1 MNFGRRPG
9 FMEEGRDIRGI
20 IQGNDNGFHVGALIG
35 QVPWVNRF
43 LLENKLLMKILAFTA
58 GVVDPTADFVEQ
70 LMKETIADAEA
81 KADKPPEPSGSV
93 TTATSIGAVFYHI
106 IKNPQVYK
114 TLVAELREKETVSGV
129 QNATSYKDSEHLPYL

>member
-1 MNFGRRPG
+1 MRERAGQKIDFGIWAKYWAFDTNAHMNFGRRPG

-58 GVVDPTADFVEQ
+58 GVVDPTADFVEVWRSD
-70 LMKETIADAEA
+70 L
-81 KADKPPEPSGSV
+81 SW
-93 TTATSIGAVFYHI
+93 F
-106 IKNPQVYK
+106 
-114 TLVAELREKETVSGV
+114 LVADCS
-129 QNATSYKDSEHLPYL
+129 S